1 MGGIRQLKLPFCLT
15 EQLVVEGDMLAM
27 MQVKNPVFP
36 AKLLPENGGKNT
48 KYASLEL
55 HEKANVGREPMKPEL
70 RLRTVK

>member
-1 MGGIRQLKLPFCLT
+1 
-15 EQLVVEGDMLAM
+15 MLAM